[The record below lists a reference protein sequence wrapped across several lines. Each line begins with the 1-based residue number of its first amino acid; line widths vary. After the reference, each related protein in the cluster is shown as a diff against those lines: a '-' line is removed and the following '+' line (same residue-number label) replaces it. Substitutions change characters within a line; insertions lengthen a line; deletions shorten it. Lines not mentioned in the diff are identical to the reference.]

1 MHKYHDFEKE
11 NIDPVNAKFNPKLKT
26 VLFVLRD
33 TSGCGFYR
41 CLQPALALRRRG
53 LMNTITDVQNTTREH
68 IMQADLVVIQS
79 PGAIT
84 LMQALNFA
92 LEQKKPVI
100 VEIDDF
106 LHSISPY
113 NPGYEA
119 WRPETLYLH
128 RFVEA
133 CKRAQAMTVSTPQL
147 AREYGVFNKNI
158 YVLPNYLN
166 EDKWT
171 LNQTK
176 QQDGIVRI
184 GWAGG
189 NAHIQDLEMVVPVI
203 QKIIKEY
210 KGKVKF
216 ESMGLLKQELKAAF
230 PLVEYHDKCPSCG
243 FQGEC
248 VTHAGEHLDNYPQVL
263 ASHGWDIAIAPVV
276 NNAFNNCKSDL
287 KLKEYS
293 AVGFPTVASS
303 VTPYEEAKD
312 LGCDVLLAK
321 NFEEWYNNIKTLI
334 DNPEKRTAMVRKNS
348 EWIKSQWIDEN
359 ATKYFEVYSRTIEQ
373 FGIKSKKSN

>member
-11 NIDPVNAKFNPKLKT
+11 NIDPTNAKFNPKLKT

-53 LMNTITDVQNTTREH
+53 LMNTITDIQNTTREH

-92 LEQKKPVI
+92 LEQKKPVL

-106 LHSISPY
+106 LHMVSPY

-133 CKRAQAMTVSTPQL
+133 CKRAQGMTVSTPQL

-158 YVLPNYLN
+158 YVLPNYLDEN
-166 EDKWT
+166 KWT

-176 QQDGIVRI
+176 QQDGVIRI

-189 NAHIQDLEMVVPVI
+189 NAHIQDLEMLVPVI
-203 QKIIKEY
+203 TKIVKEY

-216 ESMGLLKQELKAAF
+216 ETMGLMKQELKAAF

-248 VTHAGEHLDNYPQVL
+248 VTHSGEHLENYPLVL

-276 NNAFNNCKSDL
+276 NNSFNNAKSDI
-287 KLKEYS
+287 KLKEYA
-293 AVGFPTVASS
+293 AVGFPTIASK

-312 LGCDVLLAK
+312 LGCEILLAK
-321 NFEEWYNNIKTLI
+321 NFEEWYNSIKTLI
-334 DNPEKRTAMVRKNS
+334 DNPEKRTAMVRHNNEWVKN
-348 EWIKSQWIDEN
+348 QWIDEN
-359 ATKYFEVYSRTIEQ
+359 ITKYFDVYSRTIEQ
-373 FGIKSKKSN
+373 FGVKPNKSN